1 MNSYYRNDQGRG
13 SSRHFKTLGEI
24 QEAKQRNPDL
34 EIPAY
39 EIKKALKEEVEM
51 LELNIR
57 YYSYQMQLA
66 EVLSK
71 FQQWQGNMER
81 VRKGEEQKGKKEQD
95 VNPPTPE
102 ESVKSHLHVVKEEES
117 NKEGNLDEVIP
128 DV

>member
-1 MNSYYRNDQGRG
+1 MNSYHRNDQGRG

-81 VRKGEEQKGKKEQD
+81 VRKGEEQKRKREQD
-95 VNPPTPE
+95 VNPLTPE
-102 ESVKSHLHVVKEEES
+102 ESVKSPLHVVKGEEGDEKGS
-117 NKEGNLDEVIP
+117 LDEVIP